1 MAAAAALAVVAA
13 ALVGIPPANAV
24 PAPPAAA
31 GSGCRLSPSGNGIQH
46 VIYLQFDNVHFSR
59 DNPNVPSDLEQM
71 PHLLQFLTHNG
82 VLDANHHTPL
92 IAHTGTDILTS
103 LTGVYGDRMGQPV
116 SNSYR
121 YFTPAGTSNPAVTF
135 AYWTDG
141 VFDPTTATPTDPA
154 PTMVGPDGKVAPAPW
169 VPFTRAGCDVG
180 AVAAANT
187 ILENVGPDVPKVFGA
202 GSPEAAQAAANPGL
216 ATTDFVGIG
225 VHCAQTSARCAA
237 GNARPDLL
245 PDEPGG
251 YTGYQGLFGAK
262 YTNPVISPNGP
273 VTTVDRSTP
282 IVDAQGRP
290 GFPGFDG
297 MSAAN
302 TLGYVAQMQE
312 AGVPVTFGYISDTHD
327 RHPTGGAYGPGEA
340 GYVAALKSYD
350 DAFGAF
356 FDRLGHDGITTA
368 NTLFVVTADENDH
381 FAGGP
386 PTPANCDG
394 IHTPCT
400 YAQLGEVNTNIRGLL
415 ATQQQNTTPFQ
426 VHADSAPNFYLDG
439 QPAGDAPVTR
449 AFEHAVANTTAT
461 NPYTRQDQTIVQF
474 LDDPTEQRLLHMQ
487 TADPRR
493 TPTFTAFA
501 NPDYFLFAGAPNC
514 ASPCVAVNPA
524 FAWNHGDF
532 SPDINVTWLGMAGPG
547 IRHLG
552 VDRSVWSDHTDI
564 RPTILALLGLRDDY
578 RSDGRALWELA
589 ESSAL
594 PVGLRGHRYTLD
606 QLGAVYKQLNACVG
620 EFGSNTL
627 AAATRAIQSDTPGD
641 ARYRATVAGL
651 TALGQARDQVAAQIA
666 VLLDSATFAGG
677 HVDEQRARALTAAA
691 ELIINLSALAG
702 R

>member
-13 ALVGIPPANAV
+13 ALVGSPPANAV

-187 ILENVGPDVPKVFGA
+187 ILENVGPDVSKVFGA

-386 PTPANCDG
+386 PSPANCDG

-594 PVGLRGHRYTLD
+594 PVGLRGHRHTLD